1 MVVNTKWRIYMI
13 LSTSHLIIV
22 GIQYFLIFSSF
33 HPWFLSWTDL
43 WSFLL
48 ILGENLHQ
56 DSSHLFNLFEVW
68 RKSCVYSELCSKI
81 FFLSLF
87 PSFVILMGN
96 PLPPLF
102 FFCWARK
109 IFVTTV
115 KVLVLYASGPGL
127 VPDIPYSLLNTI
139 KSAE

>member
-96 PLPPLF
+96 PLPPPF
-102 FFCWARK
+102 FFVEPERYLLQQLRSLFCMRLAQVWSL
-109 IFVTTV
+109 TSHTV
-115 KVLVLYASGPGL
+115 S
-127 VPDIPYSLLNTI
+127 
-139 KSAE
+139 